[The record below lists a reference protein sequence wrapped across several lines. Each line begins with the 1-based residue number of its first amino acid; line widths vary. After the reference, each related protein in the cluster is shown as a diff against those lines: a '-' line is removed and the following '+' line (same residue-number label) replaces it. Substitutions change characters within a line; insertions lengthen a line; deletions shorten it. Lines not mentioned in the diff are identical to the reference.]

1 MNIQLFL
8 NKKGLIWGG
17 DNKNVTCDR
26 TGVLKIHNTC
36 IDVVAGQECVLPQL
50 FYGAS
55 GDYDATFTTKDGEVY
70 TLEKVAVRSG
80 RILPPPSSAVE
91 LMELHSRA
99 DIAERDRDRLWEK
112 VEELS
117 NIFDTNSLNFIIG
130 GKNI

>member
-17 DNKNVTCDR
+17 DNKRIRCDR
-26 TGVLKIHNTC
+26 AGVLKIGGSEINVSTTES
-36 IDVVAGQECVLPQL
+36 ILPQL

-55 GDYDATFTTKDGEVY
+55 GDYEAIFTTNNGEVY

-80 RILPPPSSAVE
+80 RILPPPSTVVE
-91 LMELHSRA
+91 LMELRCRA
-99 DIAERDRDRLWEK
+99 DKAERERDELAKR

-117 NIFDTNSLNFIIG
+117 HIFDTNSLNFIIG